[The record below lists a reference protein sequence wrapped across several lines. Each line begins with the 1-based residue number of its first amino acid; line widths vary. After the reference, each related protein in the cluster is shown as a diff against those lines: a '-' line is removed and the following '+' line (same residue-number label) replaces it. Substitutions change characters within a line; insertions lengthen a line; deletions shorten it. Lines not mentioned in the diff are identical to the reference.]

1 MAPHQS
7 SSHLQSIYKS
17 RTTILDLL
25 YTQGFNVDDYTD
37 FSMTEVNTLVQNK
50 QLDMLLENSDTNTK
64 TYVKYHL
71 AKSLRPNVIKEY
83 VDDLFTLENILGA
96 NDTLIIVVNDEPNDT
111 LQNAVKTLW
120 QTDKQFVVLYN
131 IAMLQF
137 NILEH
142 EKVPQHIRLTDDEK
156 TEIYKTFNIIDDK
169 QIPEISRF
177 DPVALAISLRPGEL
191 CKIIRPSKTSV
202 TSNYYRL
209 CIN

>member
-1 MAPHQS
+1 
-7 SSHLQSIYKS
+7 
-17 RTTILDLL
+17 
-25 YTQGFNVDDYTD
+25 
-37 FSMTEVNTLVQNK
+37 MTEVNTLVQNK

>member
-156 TEIYKTFNIIDDK
+156 TNIYKSFNIMDDK

>member
-25 YTQGFNVDDYTD
+25 YMQGFNVDDYTD